1 MSDNKV
7 ALPYYKLS
15 FLAELIGAELI
26 GDDIEV
32 NGISSIDFQLSN
44 TVSILSLTSK
54 LKFYD
59 GDAAA
64 LIISDDIYKRQ
75 QEFNKPILKVRDSRL
90 SVVKMLDLFF
100 PKQAVKQSI
109 SSHSIIGDGVDISSP
124 VEIGH
129 FVVIGDDTV
138 IGSNTII
145 KHNTVIGKSVKIGSN
160 CIIYPNVTVCDD
172 VVIGDNVILHSGA
185 VIGGDGFGFIPT
197 GDLPVRIQQK
207 GNVVLAD
214 YVEIGAN
221 TCVDRATL
229 GSTVVSRGTKLA
241 ALVMVG
247 HNTVIGKSCLVASQA
262 GFSGSMV
269 VGDHVLV
276 AGQAGFSDHIN
287 IASNTI
293 FGGQAGVNNDIK
305 EAGMY
310 MGSPC
315 MPMAKYARS
324 FAIFAKLPELLRRV
338 KDLENKSN

>member
-7 ALPYYKLS
+7 SIPYYKLS
-15 FLAELIGAELI
+15 FLADLIGAELI

-32 NGISSIDFQLSN
+32 NNISSIDFQVSN
-44 TVSILSLTSK
+44 TVSILSLPSK
-54 LKFYD
+54 LKLYD
-59 GDAAA
+59 GLAAA

-75 QEFNKPILKVRDSRL
+75 QDFSKPILKVRDSRL
-90 SVVKMLDLFF
+90 SVVKLLNLFF
-100 PKQAVKQSI
+100 PEKAVKHNI
-109 SSHSIIGDGVDISSP
+109 SSHSIVSESVDISSP

-129 FVVIGDDTV
+129 FVVIGDNTV

-145 KHNTVIGKSVKIGSN
+145 RHNTVIGNSVKIGSN
-160 CIIYPNVTVCDD
+160 CIIYANVTICDD
-172 VVIGDNVILHSGA
+172 VVIGDNVIIHPGA
-185 VIGGDGFGFIPT
+185 VIGGDGFGFVPT

-207 GNVVLAD
+207 GNVILAD

-262 GFSGSMV
+262 GFSGSMI
-269 VGDHVLV
+269 VGDNVLV

-287 IASNTI
+287 IASNTV
-293 FGGQAGVNNDIK
+293 FGGQAGVSNDVK
-305 EAGMY
+305 ESGMY

-315 MPMAKYARS
+315 MPFIKYAKS
-324 FAIFAKLPELLRRV
+324 AAIFSKLPELQRRI
-338 KDLENKSN
+338 KNLENKSD